1 MAQITSNEEQ
11 SVELTDKIAAME
23 EELKK
28 VCRLMYGEQ
37 SRGCKAA
44 ELQSNSRSVISAKNK
59 CLD

>member
-37 SRGCKAA
+37 SWGCKAA
-44 ELQSNSRSVISAKNK
+44 ELLPTAAVQQSLSHQH
-59 CLD
+59 